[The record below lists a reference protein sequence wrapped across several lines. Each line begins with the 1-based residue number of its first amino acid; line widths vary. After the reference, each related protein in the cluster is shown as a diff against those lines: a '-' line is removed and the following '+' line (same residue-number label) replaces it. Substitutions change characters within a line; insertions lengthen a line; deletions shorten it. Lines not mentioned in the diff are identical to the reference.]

1 MSEKAILFDTSKCS
15 ACKGC
20 QVACKCWN
28 DLPSPTGLNENVFSG
43 TYQNPVDLNGDTR
56 LIITFSEHE
65 SGVST
70 KPIEWAFTRRAC
82 MHCTDAGCVSVCP
95 PGALAKDPETGFVSV
110 DESKCIRC
118 HYCRDACPFDVPR
131 YYGEAGGTINKCTAC
146 LDRVENG
153 MAPACVSTCSP
164 GALQFG
170 DRSEMIALANESVA
184 ALKERGFA
192 DACVY
197 GETEMGG
204 THVIMVLKYGP
215 EKHGLP
221 VNPQVNPLVSLTE
234 IIKPVTGIGM
244 GAVAVGLAACFASG
258 IGYHR
263 DTMRYDEKT
272 GDKIDVD
279 TGEVVAHTDLATHV
293 TTHTA
298 GDEAGIHWGGHKKG
312 GE

>member
-1 MSEKAILFDTSKCS
+1 MTEKAILFDSSKCS

-28 DLPSPTGLNENVFSG
+28 DLPSPTGLNENVFTG
-43 TYQNPVDLNGDTR
+43 TYQNPSDLNGDTR
-56 LIITFSEHE
+56 LIITFAERE
-65 SGVST
+65 SGNPT
-70 KPIEWAFTRRAC
+70 KPIEWSFTRRAC
-82 MHCTDAGCVSVCP
+82 MHCGDAACVSVCP
-95 PGALAKDPETGFVSV
+95 PGALSKDAETGFVSV
-110 DESKCIRC
+110 DESTCIRC

-153 MAPACVSTCSP
+153 MTPACVATCQAD
-164 GALQFG
+164 ALQFG
-170 DRSEMIALANESVA
+170 DRSEMLAIAKEKVSV
-184 ALKERGFA
+184 LHERGFSE
-192 DACVY
+192 ACVY

-204 THVIMVLKYGP
+204 THVIMVLKYGA

-221 VNPQVNPLVSLTE
+221 LDPKPNPLVTLTE
-234 IIKPVTGIGM
+234 VIKPVTAVGM

-279 TGEVVAHTDLATHV
+279 TGKVVAHTDLATHV
-293 TTHTA
+293 TTHEA
-298 GDEAGIHWGGHKKG
+298 EDEAGIHWGGHRKG